1 MIFNGAKIDDYVKV
15 EEIRKGFL
23 PPISSTF
30 KEIPGRPGGKY
41 IQNQLGN
48 KTIEVD
54 IRLIEAD
61 KEELQRKVRTLAEI
75 LYTEEPKKLDTG
87 EPGKYDMAILDGEVN
102 FETFLRT
109 GKAILPFLCDP
120 LSYGD
125 TKYLEIGGELRN
137 AGTYAT
143 TGIINVAA
151 EESDFLEVTLENTK
165 EKIYIKHDFANGDE
179 VEIDLDEETVYK
191 NGLSISKDVYLE
203 SDFFM
208 IPKGEFEIT
217 LSSGTGTAEF
227 TERWL

>member
-23 PPISSTF
+23 PPVSSAF

-48 KTIEVD
+48 KVIEVD
-54 IRLIEAD
+54 IRLIEAG
-61 KEELQRKVRTLAEI
+61 KEELQRKVRSLAEM

-109 GKAILPFLCDP
+109 GKATLPFLCDP

-125 TKYLEIGGELRN
+125 TKKIAIGGELMN
-137 AGTYAT
+137 SGTYAT
-143 TGIINVAA
+143 TGIINVAT

-203 SDFFM
+203 SDFFD
-208 IPKGEFEIT
+208 IPKGNFEIE
-217 LSSGTGTAEF
+217 LSSGTGTIEF

>member
-1 MIFNGAKIDDYVKV
+1 MIFNGVKIDDYVKV

-23 PPISSTF
+23 PPVSSTF

-48 KTIEVD
+48 KVIEVD
-54 IRLIEAD
+54 IRLIEED

-109 GKAILPFLCDP
+109 GKAILPFLCAP

-143 TGIINVAA
+143 TGIINVAV

-165 EKIYIKHDFANGDE
+165 EKIYIKHPFTTGDT
-179 VEIDLDEETVYK
+179 VTIDLSEGTAYK
-191 NGLSISKDVYLE
+191 NGVPITQDVYLE
-203 SDFFM
+203 SDFFD
-208 IPKGEFEIT
+208 IPVGTFEIS
-217 LSSGTGTAEF
+217 LSSGTGTIEF